1 MANEAIVIG
10 KPLRVN
16 GAKPVDYLSGPYAT
30 VAAALAAIPAA
41 LRYVGMTVT
50 IITGNTPAEY
60 WFSGGTGDAN
70 LIPKSSGGGGG
81 GDGFK
86 ATEVVSIP
94 EDTTTVLEEYYTNGG
109 YNMVVVTSTEKAY
122 IRYGEGKWFGFA
134 VGILSST
141 PSTVVGISEVNYLS
155 MT

>member
-16 GAKPVDYLSGPYAT
+16 GAKPIDYLSGPYAT
-30 VAAALAAIPAA
+30 VAAALAAIPTA
-41 LRYVGMTVT
+41 LRYVGMTVN
-50 IITGNTPAEY
+50 IVTGNTPVEY

-70 LIPKSSGGGGG
+70 LVQKSSGGGGG
-81 GDGFK
+81 GEGFN
-86 ATEVVSIP
+86 AIEVASIP

-122 IRYGEGKWFGFA
+122 IRYGNAKWFSFA
-134 VGILSST
+134 VGILGTT
-141 PSTVVGISEVNYLS
+141 PSSAASIGDVNYIS